1 MTEKQGKDIEAAIQK
16 IQTKIEENKA
26 KVEIPSNTAPELTF
40 ANAFDEVAE
49 GEVSGYRPVKC
60 IEYIRESDFNPVPP

>member
-1 MTEKQGKDIEAAIQK
+1 MTEKQRKDIEAAIQK

-26 KVEIPSNTAPELTF
+26 KVEVPSNTAPELTF

-49 GEVSGYRPVKC
+49 GEVSGY
-60 IEYIRESDFNPVPP
+60 